1 MPEFEEVSPET
12 NPQHNYVP
20 STDAKPRSRRR
31 SGGFK
36 KELSPAADSKIG
48 EVDPAEMLQ
57 EGFLGGSN
65 EASTPAETVDS
76 TDQIIETGINATDET
91 VAASPRTRSQHEHTN
106 FSTAA
111 PDPSAQTLAAIERV
125 NARLTK
131 RKADRD
137 AKYSAR
143 KRAREAG
150 DSTSTRDRRSR
161 GKSAPKRGFLAAILS
176 IFGIGTKKPKSKR
189 GKGRGRRPQGTG
201 NNRSNHNRRRGGQN
215 RGRQNYRNK

>member
-1 MPEFEEVSPET
+1 MPEFEEVNPET

-36 KELSPAADSKIG
+36 KELSPAADNKIG

-57 EGFLGGSN
+57 EEFLSGSN
-65 EASTPAETVDS
+65 EERTPAETVDS
-76 TDQIIETGINATDET
+76 TAPVIGTETNATDET
-91 VAASPRTRSQHEHTN
+91 VAPK
-106 FSTAA
+106 
-111 PDPSAQTLAAIERV
+111 PSAQTLAAIERV
-125 NARLTK
+125 NARLVE

-137 AKYSAR
+137 AKYTAR
-143 KRAREAG
+143 KKAREAG

-161 GKSAPKRGFLAAILS
+161 RKSAPKRGFLAVILS
-176 IFGIGTKKPKSKR
+176 IFGIGTKKPKSNR
-189 GKGRGRRPQGTG
+189 SKGRVRRPQGTG

-215 RGRQNYRNK
+215 RGRQNYRYK

>member
-57 EGFLGGSN
+57 EGFLSGSK
-65 EASTPAETVDS
+65 EESTPAENVDS
-76 TDQIIETGINATDET
+76 TDPIIETETTATDET
-91 VAASPRTRSQHEHTN
+91 VAALPRKHSQHEHTN
-106 FSTAA
+106 FSTVT
-111 PDPSAQTLAAIERV
+111 PEPSPQTLAAIERV
-125 NARLTK
+125 NARLAE

-137 AKYSAR
+137 AKYTAR
-143 KRAREAG
+143 KKAREAG

-161 GKSAPKRGFLAAILS
+161 RKSAPKRGFLAAILS
-176 IFGIGTKKPKSKR
+176 IFGIGTKKPKSTR
-189 GKGRGRRPQGTG
+189 SKGRGRRPQGTG
-201 NNRSNHNRRRGGQN
+201 NNRSNHNRRRSGQN